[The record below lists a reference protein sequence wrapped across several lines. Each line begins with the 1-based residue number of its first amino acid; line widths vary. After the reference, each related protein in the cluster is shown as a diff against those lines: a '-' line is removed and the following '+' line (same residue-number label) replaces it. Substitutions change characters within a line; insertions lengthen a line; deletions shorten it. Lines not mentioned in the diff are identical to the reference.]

1 MSVSDTISIATM
13 PVQEFLQL
21 MLGRIQE
28 TPESPS
34 VYFSGIGY
42 NPETKQRFE
51 VTWGLTIVDI
61 KSQEQIKLN

>member
-1 MSVSDTISIATM
+1 MPASDTISIATM

-51 VTWGLTIVDI
+51 VVWGITLVDI
-61 KSQEQIKLN
+61 KEQAKSNLN